1 MSHSLSKEPVFCV
14 LEVVLEKDLDK
25 KIVKPFGSKMK
36 DWQYIGSAVY
46 NTYLIPASLLFWFC
60 RFLTSKIIKQTF
72 PSISVCYHTWCTK
85 NKSDVQGTE
94 NLGFLCS
101 IFAINELPHTQ
112 SSGIMK
118 TK

>member
-1 MSHSLSKEPVFCV
+1 MSYSLSKEPVFCV

-85 NKSDVQGTE
+85 IKVTYKEQRT
-94 NLGFLCS
+94 
-101 IFAINELPHTQ
+101 
-112 SSGIMK
+112 
-118 TK
+118 